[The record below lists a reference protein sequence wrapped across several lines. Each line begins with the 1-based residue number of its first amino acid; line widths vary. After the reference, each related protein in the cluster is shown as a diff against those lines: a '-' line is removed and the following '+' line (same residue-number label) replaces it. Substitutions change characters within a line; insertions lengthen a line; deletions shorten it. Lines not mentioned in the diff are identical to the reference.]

1 MTAGSASSSENPA
14 FAFVC
19 GSSAVPSA
27 DGISPA
33 AAESVA
39 AAFSS
44 AGISQVAAESAAA
57 LSVTGVSS
65 DAAGAVSAADV
76 SAASPAS

>member
-14 FAFVC
+14 FASVC
-19 GSSAVPSA
+19 VSSADTSA
-27 DGISPA
+27 AGISQA
-33 AAESVA
+33 VAESVA

-57 LSVTGVSS
+57 LSVTRVSS